1 MKDAFNTRHTSVKPL
16 GHAIR
21 AINRASCGALAC
33 YLATLGVA
41 HAAPY
46 VEAGQAGNAAS
57 WRSAEFNAD
66 WGLGA
71 INADQAY
78 AAGYS
83 GKDIKLGIF
92 DQPVYAPHPEFDS
105 PNKVVN
111 LVTSGIREYTDPY
124 IPVKAGDAFR
134 YDGAPSL
141 DSGGKL
147 GNHGTHVGGI
157 AGGNRDGGPMH
168 GVAYNAQIISA
179 DNGDPGPED
188 GIVLG

>member
-1 MKDAFNTRHTSVKPL
+1 MKDASTTRHTSVTPL
-16 GHAIR
+16 RHAIG

-46 VEAGQAGNAAS
+46 LEAGQAGTAAS

-83 GKDIKLGIF
+83 GKGIKLGIF
-92 DQPVYAPHPEFDS
+92 DQPVYAPHPEFS
-105 PNKVVN
+105 SANKVVN
-111 LVTSGIREYTDPY
+111 LVTSGIR
-124 IPVKAGDAFR
+124 
-134 YDGAPSL
+134 
-141 DSGGKL
+141 
-147 GNHGTHVGGI
+147 
-157 AGGNRDGGPMH
+157 
-168 GVAYNAQIISA
+168 
-179 DNGDPGPED
+179 
-188 GIVLG
+188 

>member
-1 MKDAFNTRHTSVKPL
+1 MKDASTTRHTSVKPL
-16 GHAIR
+16 GQAIH

-83 GKDIKLGIF
+83 GKGIKLGIF
-92 DQPVYAPHPEFDS
+92 DQPVYAPHPEFS
-105 PNKVVN
+105 SANKVIN

-134 YDGAPSL
+134 YDGAPDPCLWKTTTQHCSAATRPAAYSVSNSTYCRRLAAFRVSL
-141 DSGGKL
+141 
-147 GNHGTHVGGI
+147 V
-157 AGGNRDGGPMH
+157 R
-168 GVAYNAQIISA
+168 
-179 DNGDPGPED
+179 
-188 GIVLG
+188 

>member
-1 MKDAFNTRHTSVKPL
+1 MKDAFNARHTSVKPL
-16 GHAIR
+16 GRAIR
-21 AINRASCGALAC
+21 ALSRASCGALAC
-33 YLATLGVA
+33 CLATLGVA

-46 VEAGQAGNAAS
+46 VEAGQAGNVAS

-111 LVTSGIREYTDPY
+111 LVTSSIREYTDPY
-124 IPVKAGDAFR
+124 IPVQAG
-134 YDGAPSL
+134 
-141 DSGGKL
+141 
-147 GNHGTHVGGI
+147 
-157 AGGNRDGGPMH
+157 
-168 GVAYNAQIISA
+168 
-179 DNGDPGPED
+179 
-188 GIVLG
+188 